1 MGSIELILAKLFDSF
16 KAKNPM
22 WAAIIIA
29 VLTGFM
35 VALQGFDF
43 FGEKTQVILE
53 WVIFALAALTG
64 SRTYGSLKKAD
75 EKKL

>member
-29 VLTGFM
+29 LLTGFA
-35 VALQGFDF
+35 VALEAYPF
-43 FGEKTQVILE
+43 FGETTTVVLQ
-53 WVIFALAALTG
+53 WVTFALVALTG
-64 SRTYGSLKKAD
+64 SRTTTVLKKAD